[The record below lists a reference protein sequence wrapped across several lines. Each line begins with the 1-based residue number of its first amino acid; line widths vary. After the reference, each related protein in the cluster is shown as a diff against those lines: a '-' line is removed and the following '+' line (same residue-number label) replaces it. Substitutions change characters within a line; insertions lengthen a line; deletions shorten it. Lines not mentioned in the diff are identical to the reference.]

1 MKSFIKSGIDWY
13 RRHLHIDK
21 ISLLLLC
28 LVVVVLCASESLLL
42 VRQFDLFAAPG
53 FLRPV
58 TFDEPFERLLFV
70 LLSAVADIAFILFA
84 FSLYLLLLRGKASLR
99 SHLMFMLLLLT
110 ALLCT
115 VLLRTELVDYFGG
128 NMDWQV
134 LQNLGGGSGWQAI
147 RMVAGELGIHLL
159 LLLAPLLLL
168 VLLLWL
174 VYRRLE
180 RHRLTLLPHRRGWW
194 LVTCCCLLLMPLQL
208 QWVGARQQYHD
219 ALEKKVSQQFFAA
232 VATAL
237 TDADGDGYG
246 WFLPKVDQH
255 PFDAKRFPGAM
266 DIPGNGIDEDDLFG
280 DLPVLP
286 KPQDPLPALV
296 KQAISEQRRPQH
308 LVLVVLESVRAD
320 QLFATFNGK
329 AVMPELSAIARHGSF
344 SQQVYSHTGFTTS
357 SLKALFNRSLSSRP
371 AEMSLVQA
379 LGKLGYQQSFIS
391 GQAEDFGDV
400 ATTVG
405 MKQPG
410 HYYFDAKTAIEDRV
424 YPSTTLGSLRL
435 SEDRVVQQV
444 AHRFNELNWQ
454 QPQFVYINLQ
464 AAHYPYVHNQT
475 KKLLSEV
482 LISRSQ
488 ITERNK
494 KLLEQS
500 YANAV
505 ANADLALGQIRQ
517 LLAKHQVLDNSLLVV
532 TADHGESLFDDGF
545 LGHGHQ
551 LNDAQTRI
559 FYVSNQQ
566 QQLPSV
572 FGHVQMAEL
581 MLRQALLLSP
591 MPTESPANAPAVLQ
605 VVGLIRA
612 PLQIA
617 AISSENNRL
626 IYDFR
631 DKYFSAQSERGDK
644 RLMLYRK
651 QQPQLTAPQ
660 LQAAEQLLQHWGWL
674 RYQQSDLYHRLK
686 QG

>member
-1 MKSFIKSGIDWY
+1 MKSFINIGRDWY
-13 RRHLHIDK
+13 SRHLRIDK
-21 ISLLLLC
+21 TSLLLLC
-28 LVVVVLCASESLLL
+28 LAAALLCISESLLL
-42 VRQFDLFAAPG
+42 VRQFDLFTAPG
-53 FLRPV
+53 FLRPL
-58 TFDEPFERLLFV
+58 TFDEPVERLLFV
-70 LLSAVADIAFILFA
+70 LLSAVADFVLILFA

-110 ALLCT
+110 VLLCA
-115 VLLRTELVDYFGG
+115 VLLRTELVSYFGG

-147 RMVAGELGIHLL
+147 LMVAGELGIHLL

-168 VLLLWL
+168 VLLFYL

-194 LVTCCCLLLMPLQL
+194 LLTCCCLLLMPLQL

-219 ALEKKVSQQFFAA
+219 ALDKKVSQQLFAA
-232 VATAL
+232 IATAL

-246 WFLPKVDQH
+246 WFLPKADQH

-266 DIPGNGIDEDDLFG
+266 DIPANGIDEDDLFG
-280 DLPVLP
+280 DLPALP
-286 KPQDPLPALV
+286 KAQDRLPALV
-296 KQAISEQRRPQH
+296 QQAIREQRRPQH

-320 QLFATFNGK
+320 QLFATLDGK
-329 AVMPELSAIARHGSF
+329 AVMPELSAIAKQGSF

-371 AEMSLVQA
+371 VEMSLVQA
-379 LGKLGYQQSFIS
+379 LNKLGYQQNFIS

-405 MKQPG
+405 MKAPE
-410 HYYFDAKTAIEDRV
+410 HYYFDAKTAIQDRV

-435 SEDRVVQQV
+435 SEDRVVRQV
-444 AHRFNELNWQ
+444 AQRFSELDWQ

-488 ITERNK
+488 INERNK

-505 ANADLALGQIRQ
+505 ANADLALGQIKQ
-517 LLAKHQVLDNSLLVV
+517 LLARQQVIDNTLLVV

-566 QQLPSV
+566 QQLPAV

-581 MLRQALLLSP
+581 ILRQALLLG
-591 MPTESPANAPAVLQ
+591 PTAAEPAATVPEVLQ

-617 AISSENNRL
+617 AINSDNNRL
-626 IYDFR
+626 LYDFR
-631 DKYFSAQSERGDK
+631 DQFFSAQSERGK
-644 RLMLYRK
+644 KGLMLYHK
-651 QQPQLTAPQ
+651 QQQQLTAPQ
-660 LQAAEQLLQHWGWL
+660 QQAAEQLIRHWGWL
-674 RYQQSDLYHRLK
+674 RYQQSDLHHGLS